1 MSQSDESDEEPKAP
15 EDPDVVLAEMMAE
28 FYDDPLGF
36 VMFAFPWNKG
46 PLVGFHGPDKWAVE
60 FFEDLQKDIRNR
72 GFTGVESVDAI
83 MYSVASGHGI
93 GKSAMVSWL
102 ILFILSTRPFSK
114 GVVTANSYVQLR
126 TKTWSELSKWTQMSV
141 MKDWFVINSS
151 SGSMSIHHVDHKE
164 TWRADAQSSDEHNS
178 EAFAGLHAATSSPF
192 YIFDEASGIHEKVFE
207 VSEGGMTDGEP
218 FHFSFGNPTRGS
230 GRFYENMLGKHR
242 HRYNRRFIDSRDVAI
257 TNKDVFDE
265 WIDAYGIESDF
276 VKTRILG
283 QFPSLSDM
291 QFVSTD
297 NVRACIMH
305 DVVVQPHDPLVMG
318 VDVARFGS
326 DQSVIW
332 LRQGRDAESQGLH
345 TYRGVDTMTLAAE
358 ISKFANEKSPDT
370 IFIDGGGVGG
380 GVVDRCRQIGLD
392 VVEVNFG
399 GKATQVGYANMR
411 AQMWGNMRDAIADGI
426 RLPDN
431 EDMVRDLTGLEYS
444 YNLKNDIMLEKK
456 EDARKRG
463 LSSPDLGDALA
474 LTYAY
479 PVYPSRVGYDG
490 FTPKI
495 VNEYD
500 PYA

>member
-1 MSQSDESDEEPKAP
+1 MTEEQQIALADE
-15 EDPDVVLAEMMAE
+15 MAR

-36 VMFAFPWNKG
+36 VMFVFPWG
-46 PLVGFHGPDKWAVE
+46 EGQLAGFDGPDKWAVDM
-60 FFEDLQKDIRNR
+60 FNDLAADVKARQFDGI
-72 GFTGVESVDAI
+72 TAVDPI

-93 GKSAMVSWL
+93 GKSAMVAWL
-102 ILFILSTRPFSK
+102 ILWIMATRPFCK
-114 GVVTANSYVQLR
+114 GVVSANSYVQLR
-126 TKTWSELSKWTQMSV
+126 TKTWSELAKWCSLSIV
-141 MKDWFVINSS
+141 KDWFVINSS
-151 SGSMSIHHVDHKE
+151 SGSMSIHHREHKE

-178 EAFAGLHAATSSPF
+178 EAFAGLHAATSTPF
-192 YIFDEASGIHEKVFE
+192 YIIDEASGVHEKVYE
-207 VSEGGMTDGEP
+207 VSEGGMTDGSP
-218 FHFSFGNPTRGS
+218 MHFSFGNPTRGS

-242 HRYNRRFIDSRDVAI
+242 HRYNRRFIDSRDVGI
-257 TNKDVFDE
+257 TNKKVFEE
-265 WIDAYGIESDF
+265 WIEAYGIDSDF

-291 QFVSTD
+291 QFISTD
-297 NVRACIMH
+297 SVRACIMH
-305 DVVVQPHDPLVMG
+305 EVVVQDHDPLVMG

-332 LRQGRDAESQGLH
+332 LRQGRDAESQGIH

-358 ISKFANEKSPDT
+358 ISKYAGQKRPDT

-380 GVVDRCRQIGLD
+380 GVIDRCRQIGLD

-399 GKATQVGYANMR
+399 GKATQAGYANMR
-411 AQMWGNMRDAIADGI
+411 AQMWGNLREAIGDGL
-426 RLPDN
+426 RLPDD
-431 EDMVRDLTGLEYS
+431 EDIVRDLTGLEYN

-456 EDARKRG
+456 SDARKRG

-479 PVYPSRVGYDG
+479 PVYPSRVGFGG
-490 FTPKI
+490 FAEATAS
-495 VNEYD
+495 EYD